1 MNARQRF
8 FITTHF
14 GKPDRVP
21 NEDFGYWDDTLE
33 RWYTEGLPKGVD
45 VENHLCLDPRRE
57 NYLLTNLYLGAFP
70 EKETKRPIY
79 IGPLPLRHEVLHE
92 DANTVTLIDV
102 WGIKKR
108 VKKSMPTI
116 PQFLEFPVK
125 TMEDF
130 RLLRKKLEPDDPE
143 RFTKNWSKL
152 IREYRLRDH
161 VLGIQFAGFF
171 GHPRNLMGLEN
182 LSIAY
187 YRNPELVHA
196 IQDHWCDFCTEISR
210 RVLESVELDFV
221 QFWEDM
227 AYNKGS
233 LVSPSIFRKFM
244 TPYYKK
250 LTRFFK
256 ENGVDV
262 IMVDCDGDV
271 NDLIPL
277 FMESGVNG
285 IYPLEVRCNVDP
297 VALRRKY
304 GKTLIL
310 AGGIDKFALVKG
322 PEAIDEE
329 LNSKIPVLVP
339 QGGYIPT
346 VDHRVPPDVSFSN
359 YHYYVKLKTKLILEA
374 AM

>member
-1 MNARQRF
+1 
-8 FITTHF
+8 
-14 GKPDRVP
+14 
-21 NEDFGYWDDTLE
+21 
-33 RWYTEGLPKGVD
+33 
-45 VENHLCLDPRRE
+45 
-57 NYLLTNLYLGAFP
+57 
-70 EKETKRPIY
+70 
-79 IGPLPLRHEVLHE
+79 VLHE
-92 DANTVTLIDV
+92 DAETVVLIDV

-108 VKKSMPTI
+108 VRKSMPTI

-125 TMEDF
+125 TMKDF
-130 RLLRKKLEPDDPE
+130 KLLAERLKPDDPE
-143 RFTKNWSKL
+143 RFPKNWPSL
-152 IREYRLRDH
+152 IKDYKVRDH
-161 VLGIQFAGFF
+161 MLGIQFAGFF

-196 IQDHWCDFCTEISR
+196 IQEHWCDFCIEISR
-210 RVLESVELDFV
+210 KVLESVELDFV

-233 LVSPSIFRKFM
+233 MISASIFRKFM
-244 TPYYKK
+244 MPYYKR

-277 FMESGVNG
+277 FLECGVNG

-304 GKTLIL
+304 GKNLIL

-329 LNSKIPVLVP
+329 LNKKISVLVP

-346 VDHRVPPDVSFSN
+346 VDHRVPPDVSLSN
-359 YHYYVKLKTKLILEA
+359 YQYYVKLKTKLILEA
-374 AM
+374 SK